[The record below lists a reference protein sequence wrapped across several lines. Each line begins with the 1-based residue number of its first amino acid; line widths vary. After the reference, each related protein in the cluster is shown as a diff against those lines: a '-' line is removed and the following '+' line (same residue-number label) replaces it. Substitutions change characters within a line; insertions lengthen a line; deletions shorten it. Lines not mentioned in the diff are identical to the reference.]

1 MRAVRPTRPA
11 GEGKRRGHRDRT
23 ITGVKVMDRLHS
35 YGKHGWRLFLGA
47 LACGATLQQ
56 GGCLVGGEQLRTA
69 ATSSITNF
77 INTILTGAV
86 STAVNAAIG
95 G

>member
-1 MRAVRPTRPA
+1 
-11 GEGKRRGHRDRT
+11 
-23 ITGVKVMDRLHS
+23 MDRLQS
-35 YGKHGWRLFLGA
+35 LRGHGWRLFLGA
-47 LACGATLQQ
+47 LACGAMLQQ
-56 GGCLVGGEQLRTA
+56 GGCLVGGDQLRTA

-86 STAVNAAIG
+86 STAVNSAIG